1 MTNIVKIVDKCK
13 LGTIVNIDTFKSSQN
28 SVYKVVTDKNMYVI
42 KEYSMDAISSY
53 YYLKKRKEQIKISEI
68 FKKNSIDTIIPNS
81 YNNQKFVYL
90 NKHYY
95 LIYDYYEQK
104 NKRFEDLDD
113 NDIKKLA
120 YIQAKIHKLNIKS
133 KLPCTYKK
141 IKINLFRHKERIKFI
156 SPELYQILNDNTDK
170 LNKII
175 DICNSN
181 IKKAK
186 ENLCISHNDYK
197 LLNILWKD
205 NDLILLDFDAVGLS
219 NPTCCMC
226 ESAFNFSYNGKINY
240 NFYKI
245 YIKAYIEE
253 YGLIKDDFYQSLFVC
268 LNGKLQWLIY
278 MFSKNHLK
286 NNNYIDETIMMIKEL
301 VLYYNNI
308 EKFYYIY
315 QQIKINKL
323 S

>member
-1 MTNIVKIVDKCK
+1 MINFIIAFILKICYNSLGGYMTNIVKIVDKCK

-170 LNKII
+170 LNTII

-197 LLNILWKD
+197 LLNI
-205 NDLILLDFDAVGLS
+205 S
-219 NPTCCMC
+219 
-226 ESAFNFSYNGKINY
+226 
-240 NFYKI
+240 
-245 YIKAYIEE
+245 
-253 YGLIKDDFYQSLFVC
+253 
-268 LNGKLQWLIY
+268 
-278 MFSKNHLK
+278 
-286 NNNYIDETIMMIKEL
+286 
-301 VLYYNNI
+301 
-308 EKFYYIY
+308 
-315 QQIKINKL
+315 
-323 S
+323 